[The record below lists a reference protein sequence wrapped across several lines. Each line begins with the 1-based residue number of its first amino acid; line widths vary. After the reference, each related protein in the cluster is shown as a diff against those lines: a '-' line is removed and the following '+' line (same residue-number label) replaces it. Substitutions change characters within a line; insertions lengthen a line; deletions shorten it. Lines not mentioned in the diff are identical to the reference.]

1 VKGATACR
9 VLHGARVRP
18 ALDAAPGE
26 PSRGAKQWNGREGG
40 PPIQPSRPKRP
51 LRRTGGPPSLLVAR
65 SFAYDVGVIVDR
77 LDIGAE
83 EFERATGWEIKPE
96 GACKADVC
104 VPLPDGGFD
113 LMAAAE
119 RLGMAVVADPGTAL
133 WALGPE
139 TLGGRALATADA
151 SDFSLPDL
159 DGNTFQIASL
169 RNQKVVVVAWAPY

>member
-1 VKGATACR
+1 
-9 VLHGARVRP
+9 
-18 ALDAAPGE
+18 
-26 PSRGAKQWNGREGG
+26 
-40 PPIQPSRPKRP
+40 
-51 LRRTGGPPSLLVAR
+51 
-65 SFAYDVGVIVDR
+65 VIVDR

-83 EFERATGWEIKPE
+83 EFGHATGWSIKPE

-113 LMAAAE
+113 LMAAAD
-119 RLGMAVVADPGTAL
+119 RLGMAVVADPDASL
-133 WALGPE
+133 WAVGPE

-159 DGNTFQIASL
+159 DGNTFHIESL